1 MHWRIHGMT
10 ILNRKSCEHS
20 QGTDRSIFQISD
32 RILATLFFIIL
43 IAGGGGGGSL
53 IHVTTQDGE
62 VKLILTNRAC
72 SYTHNVHEHVVV
84 CLLFSLCRD

>member
-1 MHWRIHGMT
+1 MT

-32 RILATLFFIIL
+32 RILATLFLLFSSP
-43 IAGGGGGGSL
+43 GVGVGDHF

-72 SYTHNVHEHVVV
+72 SYTYNVHEHVVV
-84 CLLFSLCRD
+84 CLLFFLCRD